1 VTKDKPANHRE
12 WETHQRTEAIR
23 ATALRLFAERGYAG
37 TTLEAVAAELGYT
50 KQALYY
56 YFKNKDALVRSLI
69 QESLDGALSRMERI
83 LLASSS
89 PRENLRELVDY
100 YLEEHLQGR
109 GFFHIFHHVESFMGQ
124 LLEDE
129 DSLHL
134 QATMGRFNHHVQ
146 GILERGIEQGV
157 FRREDPLTLGGVV
170 LALVSGVIQQASG
183 PMLRNVPPEILRK
196 TVIEIIMQGVCL

>member
-1 VTKDKPANHRE
+1 
-12 WETHQRTEAIR
+12 
-23 ATALRLFAERGYAG
+23 
-37 TTLEAVAAELGYT
+37 VAAELGYT

-196 TVIEIIMQGVCL
+196 TVIEIIMKGVCL